1 MFVSTLEL
9 VSLMGVSVI
18 VGFVTLDIIR
28 TVRTTNGG
36 K

>member
-9 VSLMGVSVI
+9 LSLMGVSVI

-28 TVRTTNGG
+28 AFKET